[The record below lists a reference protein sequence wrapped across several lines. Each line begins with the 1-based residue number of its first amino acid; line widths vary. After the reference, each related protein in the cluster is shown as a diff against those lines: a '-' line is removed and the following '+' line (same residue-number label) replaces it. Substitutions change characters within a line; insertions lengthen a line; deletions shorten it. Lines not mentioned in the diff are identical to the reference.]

1 MVKIAVIG
9 WYGTETIGDRAILA
23 GLVRVFALTFNDFS
37 IRLGSLFTVLTE
49 RTLLEDIDFLSEC
62 SGTERLSISIF
73 DSLNHKCLRNNIED
87 ADLLVVGG
95 GPLMDITVMYMLE
108 YALQIAAKKGVKTA
122 LLGCGWGPLKSKE
135 YINCALKIVELAQ
148 LPIIR
153 DRLSEQSFLSYWKSE
168 KKKVTTLIDPAFL
181 AASYYE
187 KNINRERTQGYIAIN
202 LRDVSLDQYGG
213 NSVLLEARFGKMIND
228 ISDKTSLPVYLIPMH
243 TFVIGGDDR
252 VILTKIANKVNKDD
266 VMVLQN
272 PLNLKETMEKYYDAY
287 FCVGMRFHSVVL
299 QTVLNGKNYILDYTD
314 PQRGKISGMLNEL
327 KIVDVYAS
335 RYASLWDNS
344 NIDVFDIE
352 CQRYEVDFSLF
363 DDYLNSYSKLLKT
376 IL

>member
-9 WYGTETIGDRAILA
+9 WYGTENIGDRAILA

-135 YINCALKIVELAQ
+135 YINCALKIVELAH
-148 LPIIR
+148 LTIFR

-181 AASYYE
+181 AASYFV
-187 KNINRERTQGYIAIN
+187 KNINREGTQGYIAIN

-344 NIDVFDIE
+344 NIDIFDIE

>member
-1 MVKIAVIG
+1 M
-9 WYGTETIGDRAILA
+9 E
-23 GLVRVFALTFNDFS
+23 
-37 IRLGSLFTVLTE
+37 E
-49 RTLLEDIDFLSEC
+49 E
-62 SGTERLSISIF
+62 
-73 DSLNHKCLRNNIED
+73 
-87 ADLLVVGG
+87 
-95 GPLMDITVMYMLE
+95 
-108 YALQIAAKKGVKTA
+108 
-122 LLGCGWGPLKSKE
+122 
-135 YINCALKIVELAQ
+135 
-148 LPIIR
+148 
-153 DRLSEQSFLSYWKSE
+153 
-168 KKKVTTLIDPAFL
+168 
-181 AASYYE
+181 AASFSTE
-187 KNINRERTQGYIAIN
+187 ILSMSSG
-202 LRDVSLDQYGG
+202 
-213 NSVLLEARFGKMIND
+213 F
-228 ISDKTSLPVYLIPMH
+228 